1 MSKGAVL
8 EESLINA
15 LGLADQLLT
24 LSGPIENRH
33 HPVLQEPLFVL
44 ATKEIPEPVYLE
56 RKYVFDNQVSIKST
70 LHAGDRLIAW
80 LARSLRPNPHDSQA
94 PHVEVLI
101 ARDLFLLG
109 DWREFQRFKQ
119 FLKSQRIL
127 DAQARQWLSDH
138 RAQLEQ
144 LSGIAEGLNRIGECL
159 GHIAEWPELEGSGDQ
174 ARLGSLEAVAKT
186 FSKELL
192 HVRDAPLFPLLLL
205 RKAPDVRFRIFRMM
219 SFVEDPQ
226 HGAAGL
232 VRFLGSLARISREE
246 ALLNS
251 CNGITGSRELAR
263 ALGAMRAYLMSAK
276 IPPL

>member
-8 EESLINA
+8 DESLINS

-24 LSGPIENRH
+24 LSAPIENRH
-33 HPVLQEPLFVL
+33 HPILQEPLFVL
-44 ATKEIPEPVYLE
+44 ATKEVSEPVYLE

-70 LHAGDRLIAW
+70 LHAGDRVIAW
-80 LARSLRPNPHDSQA
+80 LARSLRPNPHDAQA
-94 PHVEVLI
+94 PQVEVLI

-144 LSGIAEGLNRIGECL
+144 LSGIVEGLNRISECL

-205 RKAPDVRFRIFRMM
+205 RKGPDVRFRIFRMM

-232 VRFLGSLARISREE
+232 VRFLASLARISRDE
-246 ALLNS
+246 ALLTA
-251 CNGITGSRELAR
+251 CGAITGSRELAR
-263 ALGAMRAYLMSAK
+263 ALQAMRAYLMSAK

>member
-8 EESLINA
+8 DESLINS

-24 LSGPIENRH
+24 LSGQIENRH
-33 HPVLQEPLFVL
+33 HPILQEPLFVL
-44 ATKEIPEPVYLE
+44 QTKEIPEPVYLE

-70 LHAGDRLIAW
+70 MHAGDRVIAW
-80 LARSLRPNPHDSQA
+80 LARSLRPNPHDAQA
-94 PHVEVLI
+94 PQVEVLL

-159 GHIAEWPELEGSGDQ
+159 GNIAEWPELEGSGDQ
-174 ARLGSLEAVAKT
+174 AKLGSLETVAKT

-205 RKAPDVRFRIFRMM
+205 CKPPDVRFRIFRIM

-232 VRFLGSLARISREE
+232 VRFLAALARVARDES
-246 ALLNS
+246 LLTA
-251 CNGITGSRELAR
+251 CNAITGSRELAR
-263 ALGAMRAYLMSAK
+263 ALQAMRAYLMSAK
-276 IPPL
+276 KPPL

>member
-1 MSKGAVL
+1 MSKGSVL
-8 EESLINA
+8 DESMINS
-15 LGLADQLLT
+15 LGFADQLLT
-24 LSGPIENRH
+24 LTGTIENRH
-33 HPVLQEPLFVL
+33 HPVLQEPLFVMQ
-44 ATKEIPEPVYLE
+44 TKEITEPVYLE

-70 LHAGDRLIAW
+70 IHAGERVLAW
-80 LARSLRPNPHDSQA
+80 LAHSLRPNPHDPQA
-94 PHVEVLI
+94 AHVEVLI

-144 LSGIAEGLNRIGECL
+144 LSGIAEGLNRIGDCL
-159 GHIAEWPELEGSGDQ
+159 GRIAEWPELEGSGDQ

-205 RKAPDVRFRIFRMM
+205 RKPPDARFRIFRMM

-226 HGAAGL
+226 HGASGL
-232 VRFLGSLARISREE
+232 VKFLTALARATHDE
-246 ALLNS
+246 ALLTATGN
-251 CNGITGSRELAR
+251 ITGSRELAR
-263 ALGAMRAYLMSAK
+263 ALAAMRTYLMSAK
-276 IPPL
+276 MPAV